1 MRAGAQRFRKAPGGR
16 PALDIDF
23 EKNYRKVQS
32 LAQHVS

>member
-1 MRAGAQRFRKAPGGR
+1 MRGGAQSLRKAPGGR

-32 LAQHVS
+32 LAQRVS